1 MDAAGAAA
9 GGAGCSAGDA
19 SEADIRKGRLRRR
32 VGLGFRGGRLG
43 AEPVVCARERE
54 ARGRFEIETGKAGKE
69 RGESRKSKGR
79 ERIR

>member
-1 MDAAGAAA
+1 VDAAGAAA

-19 SEADIRKGRLRRR
+19 SEADIRRGR
-32 VGLGFRGGRLG
+32 VGLGFRGAARSGG
-43 AEPVVCARERE
+43 WAEPVVCARERE